1 MGWGKRSRRGG
12 PNSLWQKS
20 AATRAASVLISAL
33 LVSGCAHDEPEWA
46 PLMYLQAEIADGL
59 ADTYCSVRRLF
70 NQNSP
75 SSDFAAQA
83 DPELMELAR
92 RDAQRACLK
101 GLETDAE
108 ERARRMPGRNN
119 I

>member
-1 MGWGKRSRRGG
+1 MDWAKLSRRSG
-12 PNSLWQKS
+12 PSWRWQES
-20 AATRAASVLISAL
+20 AATRAVSVLFSAL

>member
-1 MGWGKRSRRGG
+1 
-12 PNSLWQKS
+12 
-20 AATRAASVLISAL
+20 
-33 LVSGCAHDEPEWA
+33 
-46 PLMYLQAEIADGL
+46 MYLQAEIADGL
-59 ADTYCSVRRLF
+59 AETYCSVRRLF
-70 NQNSP
+70 IGNSP
-75 SSDFAAQA
+75 TSDFAAQA